1 MSRGT
6 SNGEVAVPSESA
18 VSRRRF
24 LIVSVGGVAAAAFTS
39 LLSACGGGQTAA
51 PAAGTPAAGQ
61 TAAAQAGPGGFSG
74 GGNLKILIRSHFV
87 PAFDVWFDKWA
98 DDWAAK
104 NKVNLE
110 HDHILAGEIPAK
122 VAAEVAAGSGHDLYA
137 FTRPADVLLY
147 SKQLVD
153 VTDIAKQLG
162 DKHGGWIPLG
172 ENVGM
177 DEGTWKGG
185 AEVFFDFP

>member
-1 MSRGT
+1 MSLGR
-6 SNGEVAVPSESA
+6 SNRQVAVRSESA

-24 LIVSVGGVAAAAFTS
+24 LIVSVTGVAAAAFTS

-51 PAAGTPAAGQ
+51 PAPPAAGQ
-61 TAAAQAGPGGFSG
+61 PAAAQAGPGGFSG

-110 HDHILAGEIPAK
+110 HDHITAGKIPAK
-122 VAAEVAAGSGHDLYA
+122 VAAEVAAGSGHDMYG
-137 FTRPADVLLY
+137 FTRPADVPLY
-147 SKQLVD
+147 SRQLVD
-153 VTDIAKQLG
+153 
-162 DKHGGWIPLG
+162 
-172 ENVGM
+172 
-177 DEGTWKGG
+177 
-185 AEVFFDFP
+185 